1 VELEAESKAQRTWT
15 PVLQGSSNPP
25 VLQVPN
31 EETVAIA
38 TFQWRRV
45 PLTRPVIMRL
55 LAIAAA
61 IVIFCGVF
69 AYALSARGAA
79 TYGSRSEVQYPI
91 TAAIASSDFL
101 RSDRTLQTQLVAI
114 KSRSVLEPVAKKYGL
129 TVDELSDQVV
139 ASVLEDSEVI
149 RIEVD
154 DADQS
159 KAQAMVGDITNEYLN
174 YANSA
179 VSKNSSVDEYW
190 TKQLETLRASRTGLV
205 NALNGATSGSAE
217 QQQLQAQLDD
227 VNNQIANA
235 QTELSNARIDE
246 LQTEKVKQLTTPYDV
261 GKVAPKPLRAGIAG
275 ALAGMMIAAG
285 VVVLLIRR
293 RLKQMPLDQFG

>member
-1 VELEAESKAQRTWT
+1 VELEAESKAHRTWT
-15 PVLQGSSNPP
+15 P

-69 AYALSARGAA
+69 AYGLSSMG
-79 TYGSRSEVQYPI
+79 TKQFGSRSEVQYPI

-114 KSRSVLEPVAKKYGL
+114 KSRSVLGPVAKKYGL
-129 TVDELSDQVV
+129 TVDELSKQVV
-139 ASVLEDSEVI
+139 ASVVNDSEVI
-149 RIEVD
+149 QIEVD
-154 DADQS
+154 DPEQT
-159 KAQAMVGDITNEYLN
+159 KARQMVGDIVGEYLA
-174 YANSA
+174 YADTIVSTNSD
-179 VSKNSSVDEYW
+179 VEGHWTTELKN
-190 TKQLETLRASRTGLV
+190 LRASRTSLV
-205 NALNGATSGSAE
+205 ADLSAAASGSAE
-217 QQQLQAQLDD
+217 AQQLQAELDD

-235 QTELSNARIDE
+235 QTELSNAQINDLE
-246 LQTEKVKQLTTPYDV
+246 TQHVKQLTEPYDV
-261 GKVAPKPLRAGIAG
+261 GKVAPKPMRAGIAG

>member
-1 VELEAESKAQRTWT
+1 VELEAESKAHRTWT
-15 PVLQGSSNPP
+15 P

-55 LAIAAA
+55 LAIAAV
-61 IVIFCGVF
+61 IVVFCGVF
-69 AYALSARGAA
+69 AYGLSSMG
-79 TYGSRSEVQYPI
+79 TKQFGSRQEVQYPI

-114 KSRSVLEPVAKKYGL
+114 KSRSVLGPVAKKYGL
-129 TVDELSDQVV
+129 TVDELSKQVV
-139 ASVLEDSEVI
+139 ASVVNDSEVI
-149 RIEVD
+149 QIEVD
-154 DADQS
+154 DPSQA
-159 KAQAMVGDITNEYLN
+159 KARQMVGDI
-174 YANSA
+174 
-179 VSKNSSVDEYW
+179 VDEYLVYANTASSTSSDVEQHW
-190 TKQLETLRASRTGLV
+190 TEELTRLRTARTPLV
-205 NALNGATSGSAE
+205 ADLSAAASGSAQE
-217 QQQLQAQLDD
+217 QQLQAELDD
-227 VNNQIANA
+227 LNNQIANA
-235 QTELSNARIDE
+235 QSELSNAQINDIETQHVQR
-246 LQTEKVKQLTTPYDV
+246 LTEPYDV
-261 GKVAPKPLRAGIAG
+261 GKVAPKPMRAGLAG

>member
-1 VELEAESKAQRTWT
+1 MELEAESKAHRTWT
-15 PVLQGSSNPP
+15 P

-55 LAIAAA
+55 LAIAAV
-61 IVIFCGVF
+61 IVVFCGVF
-69 AYALSARGAA
+69 AYGLSSMG
-79 TYGSRSEVQYPI
+79 TKQFGSRQEVQYPI

-114 KSRSVLEPVAKKYGL
+114 KSRSVLGPVAKKYGL
-129 TVDELSDQVV
+129 TVDELSKQVV
-139 ASVLEDSEVI
+139 ASVVNDSEVI
-149 RIEVD
+149 QIEVD
-154 DADQS
+154 DPSQA
-159 KAQAMVGDITNEYLN
+159 KARQMVGDI
-174 YANSA
+174 
-179 VSKNSSVDEYW
+179 VDEYLVYANTASSTSSDVEQHW
-190 TKQLETLRASRTGLV
+190 TDELTRLRNARTPLV
-205 NALNGATSGSAE
+205 ADLSAAASGSAQE
-217 QQQLQAQLDD
+217 QQLQAELDD
-227 VNNQIANA
+227 LNNQIANA
-235 QTELSNARIDE
+235 QSELSNAQINDIETQHVQR
-246 LQTEKVKQLTTPYDV
+246 LTEPYDV
-261 GKVAPKPLRAGIAG
+261 GKVAPKPMRAGLAG

>member
-1 VELEAESKAQRTWT
+1 VELEAESKAHRTWT
-15 PVLQGSSNPP
+15 P

-55 LAIAAA
+55 LAIAAV
-61 IVIFCGVF
+61 IVVFCGVF
-69 AYALSARGAA
+69 AYGLSSMG
-79 TYGSRSEVQYPI
+79 TKQFGSRQEVQYPI

-114 KSRSVLEPVAKKYGL
+114 KSRSVLGPVAKKYGL
-129 TVDELSDQVV
+129 TVDELSKQVV
-139 ASVLEDSEVI
+139 ASVVNDSEVI
-149 RIEVD
+149 QIEVD
-154 DADQS
+154 DPSQA
-159 KAQAMVGDITNEYLN
+159 KARQMVGDI
-174 YANSA
+174 
-179 VSKNSSVDEYW
+179 VDEYLVYANTASSTSSDVEQHW
-190 TKQLETLRASRTGLV
+190 TDELTRLRNARTPLV
-205 NALNGATSGSAE
+205 ADLSAAASGSAQE
-217 QQQLQAQLDD
+217 QQLQAELDD
-227 VNNQIANA
+227 LNNQIANA
-235 QTELSNARIDE
+235 QSELSNAQINDIETQHVQR
-246 LQTEKVKQLTTPYDV
+246 LTEPYDV
-261 GKVAPKPLRAGIAG
+261 GKVAPKPMRAGLAG

>member
-1 VELEAESKAQRTWT
+1 VELEAESKAHRTWT
-15 PVLQGSSNPP
+15 P

-55 LAIAAA
+55 LAIAAV
-61 IVIFCGVF
+61 IVVLCGVF
-69 AYALSARGAA
+69 AYGLSSMG
-79 TYGSRSEVQYPI
+79 TKQFGSRQEVQYPI

-114 KSRSVLEPVAKKYGL
+114 KSRSVLGPVAKKYGL
-129 TVDELSDQVV
+129 TVDELSKQVV
-139 ASVLEDSEVI
+139 ASVVNDSEVI
-149 RIEVD
+149 QIEVD
-154 DADQS
+154 DPSQA
-159 KAQAMVGDITNEYLN
+159 KARQMVGDI
-174 YANSA
+174 
-179 VSKNSSVDEYW
+179 VDEYLVYANTASSTSSDVEQHW
-190 TKQLETLRASRTGLV
+190 TDELTRLRNARTPLV
-205 NALNGATSGSAE
+205 ADLSAAASGSAQE
-217 QQQLQAQLDD
+217 QQLQAELDD
-227 VNNQIANA
+227 LNNQIANA
-235 QTELSNARIDE
+235 QSELSNAQINDIETQHVQR
-246 LQTEKVKQLTTPYDV
+246 LTEPYDV
-261 GKVAPKPLRAGIAG
+261 GKVAPKPMRAGLAG